1 MYGNGLNGHREGFLG
16 PKMKKTKRKYSAKRS
31 WEEKKNMGC
40 HISLTAFLAGV
51 SPRAA
56 TMAKY

>member
-1 MYGNGLNGHREGFLG
+1 MYGNGLNEYTEGFLG
-16 PKMKKTKRKYSAKRS
+16 PKMKKIKIKYSAKRS
-31 WEEKKNMGC
+31 WEEKNMGC